1 MLFETTVSWKTE
13 EQQRGGGDNITT
25 SGAKREAIE
34 NLEVFFKRVAWSL
47 LLLHSKRRNLRLF
60 HHSEFRPTFSIPEGE
75 MPVYVIIINLIWG

>member
-1 MLFETTVSWKTE
+1 MKGSIILTPRVVQLST
-13 EQQRGGGDNITT
+13 
-25 SGAKREAIE
+25 KRVAIE